1 MDRRANLRVAIAI
14 GVDGKDSHPIGSYVG
29 NGDVGIETVVA
40 RDALGLVHVGA
51 RHVGRQHLDVP
62 IAAGASCI
70 GIDIDMHVDRCIRS
84 VGVIRPS
91 LHVDAVLHSIA
102 VV

>member
-1 MDRRANLRVAIAI
+1 MNHDVICRHGDLSRRANLRVAVAPR
-14 GVDGKDSHPIGSYVG
+14 VDGKYLHPVGSHVG

-70 GIDIDMHVDRCIRS
+70 GIDIDMHVDGC
-84 VGVIRPS
+84 
-91 LHVDAVLHSIA
+91 L
-102 VV
+102 